1 MRQSFFIVAIIAA
14 LISCA
19 ITAGLLVA
27 ALAFGGGTEIATQN
41 ATVLT
46 LAGIASIIPGVFVTY
61 LLQRKMFGKAFD
73 SLEKTML
80 SLARGN
86 CAGQPEPM
94 EGFYYDVKK
103 LSEAL
108 RTLHIACKGNYE
120 RLQGIL
126 GGIYVPFLLVDTDEK
141 VIFTNNL
148 LLNMLEID
156 GVKEKQYGRT
166 LAEVFYNEPGRK
178 TLVGR
183 AMKDREIFLN
193 KELIINGHRGKKTHV
208 MASISYLA
216 DADDTIFGG
225 LCLYLDMTENRRQ
238 EALIQAN
245 NEKLAKAAQQSE
257 EIIQQLGQ
265 TAHKLDQEIKLVTEG
280 AHAQQ
285 KRTADASAVMLQM
298 NSALEEVSAN
308 ADSASNQAALASER
322 VKEGANVLEE
332 SVNTIQNAHD
342 LADALRKDM
351 GDLGKKAEDIGQVLN
366 VIADIADQTNLL
378 ALNAAI
384 EAARAGEAGRGFAVV
399 ADEVRKLAEKT
410 MVATKEIEAA
420 IKGMQESARCNVRNT
435 EVASDA
441 IRQGTEM
448 VERSGSILQDAV
460 RFVET
465 TANAVHVIVSAT
477 GGQAQAISHA
487 TKSTEEIH
495 QIAVGVFESMQQS
508 AQVVHEVGE
517 ITENLHKVIADMHG

>member
-166 LAEVFYNEPGRK
+166 LAEVFYNEPGR
-178 TLVGR
+178 
-183 AMKDREIFLN
+183 
-193 KELIINGHRGKKTHV
+193 
-208 MASISYLA
+208 
-216 DADDTIFGG
+216 
-225 LCLYLDMTENRRQ
+225 
-238 EALIQAN
+238 
-245 NEKLAKAAQQSE
+245 
-257 EIIQQLGQ
+257 
-265 TAHKLDQEIKLVTEG
+265 
-280 AHAQQ
+280 
-285 KRTADASAVMLQM
+285 
-298 NSALEEVSAN
+298 
-308 ADSASNQAALASER
+308 
-322 VKEGANVLEE
+322 
-332 SVNTIQNAHD
+332 
-342 LADALRKDM
+342 
-351 GDLGKKAEDIGQVLN
+351 
-366 VIADIADQTNLL
+366 
-378 ALNAAI
+378 
-384 EAARAGEAGRGFAVV
+384 
-399 ADEVRKLAEKT
+399 
-410 MVATKEIEAA
+410 
-420 IKGMQESARCNVRNT
+420 
-435 EVASDA
+435 
-441 IRQGTEM
+441 
-448 VERSGSILQDAV
+448 
-460 RFVET
+460 
-465 TANAVHVIVSAT
+465 
-477 GGQAQAISHA
+477 
-487 TKSTEEIH
+487 
-495 QIAVGVFESMQQS
+495 
-508 AQVVHEVGE
+508 
-517 ITENLHKVIADMHG
+517 

>member
-1 MRQSFFIVAIIAA
+1 MRQSFFAIAISAA
-14 LISCA
+14 VISCA
-19 ITAGLLVA
+19 ITVGAMIA
-27 ALAFGGGTEIATQN
+27 ALSFAGGAEAVAQN
-41 ATVLT
+41 AMAVT
-46 LAGIASIIPGVFVTY
+46 LAGIASVVLAAFVIY
-61 LLQRKMFGKAFD
+61 LLQGKMFGSAFD
-73 SLEKTML
+73 SLEKAML
-80 SLARGN
+80 TLAQGN
-86 CAGQPEPM
+86 CSDKPEPM
-94 EGFYYDVKK
+94 TGFYFDVKK
-103 LSEAL
+103 LSAAL
-108 RTLHIACKGNYE
+108 QTLYIACKGNYE

-126 GGIYVPFLLVDTDEK
+126 NGIYVPFLLVDTDER
-141 VIFTNNL
+141 VVFTNNL

-156 GVKEKQYGRT
+156 GLKEKQYGRT

-183 AMKDREIFLN
+183 SMKDREIFLN
-193 KELIINGHRGKKTHV
+193 QELVINGHKGKKTHV

-216 DADDTIFGG
+216 DADDTVFGG

-245 NEKLAKAAQQSE
+245 NEKLATAAQQSG

-285 KRTADASAVMLQM
+285 KRTADASAVMVQM
-298 NSALEEVSAN
+298 NNSLEEVSAN
-308 ADSASNQAALASER
+308 ADSASKQAAFASER

-342 LADALRKDM
+342 LADSLRKDM

-435 EVASDA
+435 EIASDA

-448 VERSGSILQDAV
+448 VERSGSILQEAV

-465 TANAVHVIVSAT
+465 TANAVHIIVSAT
-477 GGQAQAISHA
+477 EGQAQAISHA
-487 TKSTEEIH
+487 TRSTEEIH

-508 AQVVHEVGE
+508 AQVVRDVGE
-517 ITENLHKVIADMHG
+517 ITENLHKIIADMHG